1 MKVALLFT
9 GSGALVVVTS
19 HDSLTNPTL
28 LAKLKAKGITKFA
41 AWDIPVEVARQR
53 YGGHYQVVM
62 RDLGESDDLR
72 ILDYNGQRA
81 FQLFAWSEL
90 GQPTLYEGTAALGG
104 EQRLAG

>member
-9 GSGALVVVTS
+9 GSGAMVVVTS
-19 HDSLTNPTL
+19 HDSLTNPAL
-28 LAKLKAKGITKFA
+28 LAKLKAKGIAKFA
-41 AWDIPVEVARQR
+41 AWEIPVDMARQR

-62 RDLGESDDLR
+62 RDLGEADDLR

-90 GQPTLYEGTAALGG
+90 GEPVLYDGMVSLRG
-104 EQRLAG
+104 EERMAS

>member
-19 HDSLTNPTL
+19 HDSLTNPAL
-28 LAKLKAKGITKFA
+28 LAKLKAKGIAKFA
-41 AWDIPVEVARQR
+41 AWDIPIDVARQR

-81 FQLFAWSEL
+81 FQLFSWSEL
-90 GQPTLYEGTAALGG
+90 GQPVLYDGVIASSG